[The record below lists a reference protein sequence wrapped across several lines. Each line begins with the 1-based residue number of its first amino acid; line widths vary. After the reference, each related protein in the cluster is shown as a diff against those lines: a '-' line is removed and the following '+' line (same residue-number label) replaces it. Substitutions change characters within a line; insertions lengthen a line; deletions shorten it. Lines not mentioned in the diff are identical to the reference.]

1 MLRFVPWS
9 NVGTVT
15 FTPSDNVVEIGS
27 FTLVEGADTLWV
39 RITNPVTEGP
49 WPWSYGIL
57 SFRTS
62 EGQPLGSVK
71 AYNSR
76 YGEVYRLGN
85 GLPPSDRTGVLT
97 FEPRGFN
104 LAWIR
109 AGYPWTLKFEQQS
122 GLTIPEVPPA
132 FGTRATLATLS
143 NTSNETLS
151 YEIAEGFARVTPIY
165 AS

>member
-1 MLRFVPWS
+1 MLRFVPWN

-15 FTPSDNVVEIGS
+15 FTPDDDVVEIGS
-27 FTLVEGADTLWV
+27 FSLVEGADTLWV
-39 RITNPVTEGP
+39 RITNPVNDGP

-85 GLPPSDRTGVLT
+85 GLPPSVRDGVLT

-104 LAWIR
+104 LAWIK
-109 AGYPWTLKFEQQS
+109 AGYPWTLNFEQQS

-132 FGTRATLATLS
+132 FGTRATLVTLS
-143 NTSNETLS
+143 NTSNDTLD
-151 YEIAEGFARVTPIY
+151 YGIVEGFARVTPIY
-165 AS
+165 